1 MIVNMFSLFIFS
13 FIKNE
18 NVGAVGNKKRKC
30 SCFSAMLKS
39 HLSLT
44 LIKAANLNHKFV
56 VVIVVFRE
64 DQESKDLRCVVF
76 D

>member
-1 MIVNMFSLFIFS
+1 M
-13 FIKNE
+13 
-18 NVGAVGNKKRKC
+18 GAVGNEKSKC
-30 SCFSAMLKS
+30 SCFSLVLFAMCKS

-56 VVIVVFRE
+56 VVVVFRE

>member
-1 MIVNMFSLFIFS
+1 MKMWVLWEI
-13 FIKNE
+13 
-18 NVGAVGNKKRKC
+18 KKRKC

-56 VVIVVFRE
+56 VVIVVVFRE